1 MEIFPELRAISYLY
15 RKSKIG
21 KPLLHSAST
30 GTLCIC
36 GMQTLENISRRQ
48 CRRCINVKFM
58 TI

>member
-21 KPLLHSAST
+21 KPLLHCAFT
-30 GTLCIC
+30 RTLCI
-36 GMQTLENISRRQ
+36 GVLQTLENISRRQ